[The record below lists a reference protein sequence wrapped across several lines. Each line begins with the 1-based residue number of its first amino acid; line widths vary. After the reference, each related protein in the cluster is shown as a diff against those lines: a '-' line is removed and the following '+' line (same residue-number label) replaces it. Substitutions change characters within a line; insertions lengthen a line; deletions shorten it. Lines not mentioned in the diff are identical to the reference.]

1 MKHTKISMNAEE
13 LLNLLRYI
21 HANNQLLIKNKFAC
35 QTVNIEGG
43 AGTGKT
49 SCILQFAIENNLE
62 LVHLDLEFNNLSYI
76 KQGSLDHLCKL
87 RYLLLGDF

>member
-21 HANNQLLIKNKFAC
+21 HANNQLLIKNNFAC

-49 SCILQFAIENNLE
+49 SSILQFAIENDLE
-62 LVHLDLEFNNLSYI
+62 LVRRNLAEFEDVS
-76 KQGSLDHLCKL
+76 D
-87 RYLLLGDF
+87 